1 MTGIN
6 LNAQNSYAVL
16 YNSTL
21 TQTTNAPR
29 ATNAITAAESTNNNA
44 NVGEKLTLSAE
55 AIALSQQSSEPIPP
69 EETPLGGG
77 PGIRPP
83 ASDPLGGGPGI
94 RPPAVDPLGGGPGI
108 RPPIAP

>member
-21 TQTTNAPR
+21 TQTTSAPR
-29 ATNAITAAESTNNNA
+29 ATNATSVAESTNNNA
-44 NVGEKLTLSAE
+44 SVGEKLTLSAE
-55 AIALSQQSSEPIPP
+55 AIALSQQSSEPTPP

-77 PGIRPP
+77 AGIRPP
-83 ASDPLGGGPGI
+83 AETPLGGGGGI
-94 RPPAVDPLGGGPGI
+94 RPPETTPLGGGGGI
-108 RPPIAP
+108 RPPVTP